1 MTQGIIYTKNTR
13 GLNTAEG
20 TDLEDEFRFVFGSGT
35 QMQAI
40 YITSQFL
47 TSGQ

>member
-1 MTQGIIYTKNTR
+1 MTQGIIYTENTR

-20 TDLEDEFRFVFGSGT
+20 TDLEDEFRFVFGSST